1 MKTQLQSLWQDL
13 RFAARML
20 IKNPGFSL
28 AAILTLAL
36 GIGGNTAIFTITSAV
51 MLRALPYEDPKQLVV
66 LDALQKDQQS
76 RCCTLG
82 WTDLIRSRQQSYSA
96 VAVAASDTFDMT
108 GRGEPL
114 QVAAGRV
121 SPGFFELLGV
131 KPQLGQ
137 FFVSDDGQPGGRY
150 VIVISDSLWHTRF
163 AGDKNVVGQTLT
175 LDSTAYTVAGVL
187 PADAQFPFLPPA
199 DLWTPRYFEHSLFT
213 PQRLRSGVG
222 YLTAIARLRP
232 GVSRES
238 ALSELKVLHEQYR
251 KENPAAPDADPGVSA
266 MVTNLQ
272 DTLVANSRTMLLVLS
287 GAVALVLLIACA
299 NVASLLLSRALVR
312 RKEIAIRAAL
322 GARRSAVI
330 RQLLTESVL
339 LSVIAG
345 ALGLGLSYV
354 ATKSL
359 ATLGQG
365 NLPQGV
371 AMVMDARVLL
381 FTLGISVLTGVI
393 FGIFPALQLAR
404 TDMNS
409 TLRDEGRSATG
420 SHRRVQIKGLLVV
433 GQVALSLLL
442 LIGAGLL
449 VRSFGKLLSTDPGFD
464 PHNVL
469 TMNVSLPSVKYGAAA
484 RQIAFFD
491 ELVRRVSA
499 LPGVEKTAV
508 SAALPLVPKRITPVL
523 PEGQPEV
530 PLAERPFIIIEAI
543 SPQWFKTVRV
553 PMRSGREFT
562 DADNAQAPKVIIVN
576 ETLARRYWP
585 GQNAV
590 GKHIVLGRGPTPAE
604 IVGVAADVK
613 NRGLALDPQ
622 AQLYFPFPQIPWG
635 NMNLLVRTATDPH
648 SMVSAVRGQIA
659 AIDPDQPVTAI
670 QTVDEIL
677 DGSRAQPRFTMLL
690 LGIFSVTALV
700 LAVVGIYSVQAYSVT
715 QRWQELGIRMALGAE
730 KSDILRLV
738 VRQGLTLTLAG
749 VVIGLVLAFALTT
762 FLDSQISGLLYKVG
776 IRDWMTFVFA
786 PLAFMAIALVASY
799 LPARRATRVDPT
811 EALRYE

>member
-1 MKTQLQSLWQDL
+1 MQSLWQDL

-51 MLRALPYEDPKQLVV
+51 LLRALPYEDPRQLVV
-66 LDALQKDQQS
+66 LDAQQKDQQS

-82 WTDLIRSRQQSYSA
+82 WTDLVRSRQQTYSA
-96 VAVAASDTFDMT
+96 VAVAAIDTFNMT
-108 GRGEPL
+108 GRGEPQ

-137 FFVSDDGQPGGRY
+137 FFVPQDGQPGGRY
-150 VIVISDSLWHTRF
+150 VIVISDALWHTRF
-163 AGDKNVVGQTLT
+163 AGDRNVVGQTLT
-175 LDSTAYTVAGVL
+175 LDSTTYTVAGVL
-187 PADAQFPFLPPA
+187 PAEAQFPFLGAPA
-199 DLWTPRYFEHSLFT
+199 DVWTPRYFEHSLFT

-232 GVSRES
+232 GVTRDS

-266 MVTNLQ
+266 MVINLQ
-272 DTLVANSRTMLLVLS
+272 DSLVANFRTMLLVLS

-322 GARRSAVI
+322 GARRSAVV

-339 LSVIAG
+339 LAVIAG
-345 ALGLGLSYV
+345 VLGLGLSFV
-354 ATKSL
+354 ATRSL
-359 ATLGQG
+359 APLGDG
-365 NLPQGV
+365 NLPRGV

-381 FTLGISVLTGVI
+381 FTLGVSVLTGVI

-449 VRSFGKLLSTDPGFD
+449 VRSFEKLLSTEPGFD

-469 TMNVSLPSVKYGAAA
+469 TMNVSLPTVKYSDAPK
-484 RQIAFFD
+484 QIAFFD
-491 ELVRRVSA
+491 DLVRRVSA
-499 LPGVEKTAV
+499 LPGVEKTAI

-543 SPQWFKTVRV
+543 SPLWFQTMRV
-553 PMRSGREFT
+553 SMRSGREFT
-562 DADNAQAPKVIIVN
+562 EADNAQAPKVIIVN
-576 ETLARRYWP
+576 EALARRFWP

-590 GKHIVLGRGPTPAE
+590 GKHIVLGRGPTPSE
-604 IVGVAADVK
+604 IVGVAANVK
-613 NRGLALDPQ
+613 NKGLALAPQ
-622 AQLYFPFPQIPWG
+622 AQIYFPSPQIPWG
-635 NMNLLVRTATDPH
+635 NMNLVVRTATDPH
-648 SMVSAVRGQIA
+648 SMVSAVRAQVA
-659 AIDPDQPVTAI
+659 AIDPDQPVTAV
-670 QTVDEIL
+670 QTVDEIM

-749 VVIGLVLAFALTT
+749 VVIGLVLAFVLTT
-762 FLDSQISGLLYKVG
+762 VLDSQVSGLLYKVG
-776 IRDWMTFVFA
+776 IRDWMTFVLA